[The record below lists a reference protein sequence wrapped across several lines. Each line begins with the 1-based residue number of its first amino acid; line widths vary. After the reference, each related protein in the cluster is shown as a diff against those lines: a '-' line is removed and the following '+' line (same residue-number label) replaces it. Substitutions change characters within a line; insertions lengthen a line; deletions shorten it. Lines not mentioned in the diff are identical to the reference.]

1 MPYELRGDYNAAV
14 SHFPNHGPRPLIG
27 LTGTFGDKGCELA
40 EAYSSSIEAAGGI
53 PVVIPASANATM
65 LLSLLDRLDG
75 IVLTGGADIN
85 PLFTGEE
92 PVPGLGSINA
102 HRDRGELLLTQLA
115 FDRQIPMLG
124 ICRGIQTLACAL
136 GGSVYQDLNTCYPH
150 SGDLLK
156 HSQNAARHVA
166 THYVSFDE
174 GSVLN
179 RLFGERLA
187 VNSFHHQALKE
198 TGEHLRVVARSSDGV
213 IEAVEST
220 EGKSILGVQ
229 WHPESFIM
237 VGDRTMMPLFK
248 WFVDEADSYRRALEA
263 HRDILTLDTHVDTPM
278 LFDEGVQFYLRNKQG
293 RVDMHRMTEG
303 HMDAVIMAAYLRQ
316 EERTPEGL
324 AAATEK
330 AERLLAGIQDMVAT
344 TRGAQMVFN
353 PKDAFRTKA
362 MGRKGVF
369 MGIEN
374 GYALGRDIANV
385 ERFRRMGVVYLT
397 LCHNGDNDICDSAVR
412 SQREWGGLSPFGRD
426 VVREMNRVGMM
437 VDLSHASEDT
447 FYDAIEC
454 SSMPVVCSHSS
465 SRACC
470 DHPRNLTDDQL
481 RALAEADG
489 VAKATFYPGFQRADG
504 EATIDDAVRHIM
516 HMIDVAGID
525 HVGIG
530 SDFDGDGGVP
540 GLDSEAE
547 MLNLTRRLMAEG
559 LNVGQLRKLWG
570 GNFLHVMSRVQYC
583 GLKIDN

>member
-1 MPYELRGDYNAAV
+1 MSYELEADYASTIN
-14 SHFPNHGPRPLIG
+14 HFPNHGPRPLIG
-27 LTGTFGDKGCELA
+27 LTGNFGDKGCELA
-40 EAYSSSIEAAGGI
+40 EAYTRSIEVAGGI
-53 PVVIPASANATM
+53 PVVIPASANPQM
-65 LLSLLDRLDG
+65 LLALLDRLDG

-85 PLFTGEE
+85 PLFMDEE
-92 PVPGLGSINA
+92 PVPALGGINA
-102 HRDRGELLLTQLA
+102 HRDRGELLLTRLA
-115 FDRQIPMLG
+115 FDRQIPLLG

-136 GGSVYQDLNTCYPH
+136 GGSVYQDLATCMPDAD
-150 SGDLLK
+150 GLLK
-156 HSQNAARHVA
+156 HSQSADRHVA
-166 THYVSFDE
+166 THYVNFEE
-174 GSVLN
+174 GSIMS
-179 RLFGERLA
+179 RLFGERMA
-187 VNSFHHQALKE
+187 VNSFHHQALREPGK
-198 TGEHLRVVARSSDGV
+198 HLRIVGRSSDGV

-220 EGKSILGVQ
+220 ERKSVLGVQ

-237 VGDRTMMPLFK
+237 AGDKTMMPLFR
-248 WFVDEADSYRRALEA
+248 WFVDEADSYHRALEV
-263 HRDILTLDTHVDTPM
+263 HREILTLDTHVDTPM

-293 RVDMHRMTEG
+293 RVDMHRLTEG

-330 AERLLAGIQDMVAT
+330 AQRLLTGIQDMVAT
-344 TRGAQMVFN
+344 TRGAQIVFT
-353 PKDAFRTKA
+353 PKDAFRAKST
-362 MGRKGVF
+362 GRKSVF

-412 SQREWGGLSPFGRD
+412 SQREWGGLSPFGRE
-426 VVREMNRVGMM
+426 VVKEMNRVGMM
-437 VDLSHASEDT
+437 VDLSHASEDS

-454 SSMPVVCSHSS
+454 SSQPIVCSHSS

-481 RALAEADG
+481 RALAESDG
-489 VAKATFYPGFQRADG
+489 VAQATFYPGFLRSDG
-504 EATIDDAVRHIM
+504 EATIDDAVRHIL

-547 MLNLTRRLMAEG
+547 MMNLTRRLMAEG
-559 LNVGQLRKLWG
+559 LGIGQLRKLWG
-570 GNFLHVMSRVQYC
+570 GNFLRVMSRVQHNT
-583 GLKIDN
+583 L